1 MKEGSSRVITF
12 QLYFVKKYIKIFFY
26 FLNFIFDINILKKSE
41 NIKKIIKKN
50 NKKFIF
56 LIFLKVF
63 LKRLSVNLDCNGDR
77 TMTYISWVIYALF
90 TSIPFMWAFEAT
102 WPPPCACAACLSR
115 TIWAPHAHS
124 FLR

>member
-41 NIKKIIKKN
+41 KYLKN
-50 NKKFIF
+50 NKKYIF

-77 TMTYISWVIYALF
+77 TMT
-90 TSIPFMWAFEAT
+90 
-102 WPPPCACAACLSR
+102 
-115 TIWAPHAHS
+115 
-124 FLR
+124 

>member
-77 TMTYISWVIYALF
+77 TMT
-90 TSIPFMWAFEAT
+90 
-102 WPPPCACAACLSR
+102 
-115 TIWAPHAHS
+115 
-124 FLR
+124 